1 MRLITVVMNEP
12 STQIRNGETSSML
25 DYGFNMYSVNNLLDT
40 NTSLKKSK
48 VELGDDLE
56 VEIVPME
63 EVKILNNKS
72 NKDRN
77 VRYEL
82 EVDVIKAPVKKGDI
96 VGKIKVYEDDNI
108 INEIDATVKYDVD
121 KANIFKIYYRNLKNL
136 FKGF

>member
-12 STQIRNGETSSML
+12 TPQIRNSETTSML

-48 VELGDDLE
+48 VELGNELE
-56 VEIVPME
+56 VDIVPME

-82 EVDVIKAPVKKGDI
+82 ELDVIKAPVKKGDI

-108 INEIDATVKYDVD
+108 INEIDATVKYNVD
-121 KANIFKIYYRNLKNL
+121 KANIFKVYYRNLKNL